1 MYNSKI
7 YLIRCGEFYKIGR
20 TCNSVNSRLST
31 LQTSNPIK
39 LELIHF
45 IDKLSKSQS
54 ITEEYKLHSMFKHCL
69 ESGEWFKLTINE
81 ISNVITY
88 MNSII
93 PEEYVEK
100 QFTKEYPDYTELD
113 RLYQEEL
120 LAQSEALRNY
130 SDCNTVLPSEKY
142 MWTNESKVIVLIGGK
157 LTMRRLFVNKQEY
170 LQDPENATRYNN

>member
-1 MYNSKI
+1 MHNSKI
-7 YLIRCGEFYKIGR
+7 YLIQCGEFYKIGR

-39 LELIHF
+39 LKLIYF

-54 ITEEYKLHSMFKHCL
+54 IVEESKLHNMFKHCL
-69 ESGEWFKLTINE
+69 ESGEWFKLNTNE
-81 ISNVITY
+81 VTNVITY
-88 MNSII
+88 MNLII

-100 QFTKEYPDYTELD
+100 ESINDYSDYEEFD
-113 RLYQEEL
+113 RIYQEEL
-120 LAQSEALRNY
+120 LAQSEALHNF
-130 SDCNTVLPSEKY
+130 SSCNTTLPSDEY
-142 MWTNESKVIVLIGGK
+142 MWTNESRIMVLIGGK